1 MSELTNPHDSFFQ
14 GMFSR
19 REVAANFFSTYLP
32 EPILQQID
40 LDTLVISKDSFVDE
54 ELRHHYSDLLY
65 TVKHRQK
72 DLHLY
77 LLFEHKSSP
86 DHWIALQLL
95 RYMVRIW
102 EQSRKQQ
109 PKAKKLPIIIPLVL
123 YHGRNTWKIPKNFN
137 SLLTQDD
144 DFLKQYTPDFEY
156 LLHDFSFRSNEQIK
170 GEALSRI
177 TLLALKH
184 IFDPH
189 LSDKLPEII
198 NLLQEISSRQTAL
211 EILEILLRYVVVST
225 KRYTEKDILEI
236 LNHTSIED
244 NIMKTFIDEYIEQG
258 RKKGKQEGR
267 QEGIQ
272 EGRQEGMQQAGYK
285 ILSTQLTHRF
295 GDLPKWAT
303 EKIDNA
309 DIDTLEKWSL
319 RLLSAKKL
327 DEVFH

>member
-1 MSELTNPHDSFFQ
+1 MPSSTLANQTKHRYNIPMPKITNPHDSFFQ

-123 YHGRNTWKIPKNFN
+123 YHGRNTWK
-137 SLLTQDD
+137 
-144 DFLKQYTPDFEY
+144 
-156 LLHDFSFRSNEQIK
+156 
-170 GEALSRI
+170 
-177 TLLALKH
+177 
-184 IFDPH
+184 
-189 LSDKLPEII
+189 
-198 NLLQEISSRQTAL
+198 
-211 EILEILLRYVVVST
+211 
-225 KRYTEKDILEI
+225 
-236 LNHTSIED
+236 
-244 NIMKTFIDEYIEQG
+244 
-258 RKKGKQEGR
+258 
-267 QEGIQ
+267 
-272 EGRQEGMQQAGYK
+272 
-285 ILSTQLTHRF
+285 
-295 GDLPKWAT
+295 
-303 EKIDNA
+303 
-309 DIDTLEKWSL
+309 
-319 RLLSAKKL
+319 
-327 DEVFH
+327 